1 MVFSILRGF
10 PAVRRQVAQVVLPPS
25 HFSHLTLI
33 AASLRRRFRL
43 HLISHISLLT
53 SHISHLISHISYLTS
68 HISHLISHFSH
79 LTFPASQFYLL
90 QKHDNRSGPNCVT
103 IDVRRVLQLCSL
115 LCAIMTFQRTCDRRL
130 RSGLSGSSR
139 NCTWFLLPVS
149 ANYKPVECGQTTK
162 NTL

>member
-10 PAVRRQVAQVVLPPS
+10 PTVCRQVAQVVLPPS
-25 HFSHLTLI
+25 HISFLTFC
-33 AASLRRRFRL
+33 ATSLRRRFRL
-43 HLISHISLLT
+43 HLISHISHLT
-53 SHISHLISHISYLTS
+53 SHISY
-68 HISHLISHFSH
+68 LISHFSY
-79 LTFPASQFYLL
+79 LTFPASQFHLL
-90 QKHDNRSGPNCVT
+90 QKHDNRSEPNCVT